1 MTNQEL
7 GVITADK
14 ADLIIRAANEVIEG
28 KLDSH
33 FPLGYLANRFRHADK
48 HERQ

>member
-7 GVITADK
+7 GILPADK

-28 KLDSH
+28 KLDAH
-33 FPLGYLANRFRHADK
+33 FSSGHLANWLRHPDE
-48 HERQ
+48 HECQ

>member
-7 GVITADK
+7 GILPADK

-28 KLDSH
+28 KL
-33 FPLGYLANRFRHADK
+33 
-48 HERQ
+48 